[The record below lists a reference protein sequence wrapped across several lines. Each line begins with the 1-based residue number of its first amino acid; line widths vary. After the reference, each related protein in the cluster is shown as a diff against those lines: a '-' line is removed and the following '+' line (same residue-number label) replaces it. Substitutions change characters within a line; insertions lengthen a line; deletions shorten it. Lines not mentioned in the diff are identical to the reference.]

1 MASDRQSSRR
11 EFMAA
16 AACGSAGAAMAATAP
31 EGTRM
36 ANPPFGYCLNTA
48 TIMGQKLGI
57 VEEVNIASRAGYQGI
72 EPWIREL
79 DQYVKDGHSLKDLR
93 KRIADAGLSVE
104 SAIDFAEWIV
114 DDLAQRQKGL
124 ENAKHAMD
132 MLQQIDGKRLAA
144 PPAGARDQTTLH
156 LQQAALR
163 YRALLELGDKMGI
176 VPVLE
181 FWGPSKSLSRLGQ
194 AAMVAIDA
202 NHPKACVLADVF
214 HLYKGGSDFQG
225 LSLLRGQAIGIFH
238 MNDYPGEPSREL
250 ITDAARVYP
259 GDGVA
264 PLSALFRELRT
275 IGYAGMLSLEVFN
288 RTYWQQD
295 AFQVAKTGLEK
306 MRLAVEKALA

>member
-1 MASDRQSSRR
+1 MTPERRSSRR
-11 EFMAA
+11 QFMVA
-16 AACGSAGAAMAATAP
+16 AACVSASSAAPALAGEETLV
-31 EGTRM
+31 

-57 VEEVNIASRAGYQGI
+57 VAEVDIASRAGYQGI

-114 DDLAQRQKGL
+114 DDPAQRKKGM
-124 ENAKHAMD
+124 EAAKRAMD
-132 MLQQIDGKRLAA
+132 MLQQIGGKRLAA
-144 PPAGARDQTTLH
+144 PPAGARDQTTLN
-156 LQQAALR
+156 LRQAAIR
-163 YRALLELGDKMGI
+163 YRALLELGDSMGI
-176 VPVLE
+176 VPELE
-181 FWGPSKSLSRLGQ
+181 FWGPSKALSRLGE

-202 NHPKACVLADVF
+202 NHPRACVLADVF

-225 LSLLRGQAIGIFH
+225 LALLRGQSIGIFH

-250 ITDAARVYP
+250 INDAARVYP

-264 PLSALFRELRT
+264 PLGPLFRELQS
-275 IGYAGMLSLEVFN
+275 IGYTGMLSLEVFN

-306 MRLAVEKALA
+306 MRLAVQKALP

>member
-1 MASDRQSSRR
+1 MTPDRRSSRR
-11 EFMAA
+11 QFMAA
-16 AACGSAGAAMAATAP
+16 AACASTTGALTAAAG
-31 EGTRM
+31 EETRV

-57 VEEVNIASRAGYQGI
+57 VEEINIASRAGYQGI

-93 KRIADAGLSVE
+93 KRFSDAGLSVE

-114 DDLAQRQKGL
+114 DDSAQRQKGL

-132 MLQQIDGKRLAA
+132 MLQQIGGKRLAA
-144 PPAGARDQTTLH
+144 PPAGARDQTTLN
-156 LQQAALR
+156 LRQAAVR
-163 YRALLELGDKMGI
+163 YRALLELGDSMGI
-176 VPVLE
+176 VPELE
-181 FWGPSKSLSRLGQ
+181 FWGPSKSLSRLSE

-202 NHPKACVLADVF
+202 NHPRACVLADVF

-225 LSLLRGQAIGIFH
+225 LALLRGQSIGIFH
-238 MNDYPGEPSREL
+238 MNDYPGEPAREL
-250 ITDAARVYP
+250 INDAARVYP

-264 PLSALFRELRT
+264 PLGPLFRELRT
-275 IGYAGMLSLEVFN
+275 IGYTGMLSLEVFN

-306 MRLAVEKALA
+306 MRLAVQKALA